1 LELEVVA
8 EALLLNLDF
17 REMLEASEDFLV
29 LAVVLVVMELGG
41 LLYLLLK
48 WVEMVEKE
56 VKDVYYGDQ
65 FFNIKI
71 DINGKFTTDNTRF
84 F

>member
-1 LELEVVA
+1 
-8 EALLLNLDF
+8 
-17 REMLEASEDFLV
+17 
-29 LAVVLVVMELGG
+29 
-41 LLYLLLK
+41 
-48 WVEMVEKE
+48 MVEKE